1 MIHMGQNQITGLAG
15 YKFGRESGRIV
26 AKFLD
31 TNLLS
36 AKSNEIIL
44 DGKHFVIKSARRK
57 TPSIGITA
65 NLFDR
70 LQGII
75 VALETENGKYIL
87 YKVDLK
93 MNPPLQTSFSK
104 SSGHTKN
111 KVIKISRKSI
121 QMYGRIIGE
130 I

>member
-1 MIHMGQNQITGLAG
+1 MVQNQITGSAG
-15 YKFGRESGRIV
+15 NNFGREMARIV

-44 DGKHFVIKSARRK
+44 DGKLFVIKSARRK
-57 TPSIGITA
+57 TSSIGITEKMF
-65 NLFDR
+65 NR

-75 VALETENGKYIL
+75 VALETDNGKYTL

-93 MNPPLQTSFSK
+93 NNPPLQMRFSK
-104 SSGHTKN
+104 SSGHIKN
-111 KVIKISRKSI
+111 RVIQISRKSI
-121 QMYGRIIGE
+121 QKCGLVSFT
-130 I
+130 

>member
-1 MIHMGQNQITGLAG
+1 MVQNQITGLAG
-15 YKFGRESGRIV
+15 YEFGQEMAKIV

-44 DGKHFVIKSARRK
+44 DGELFIIKSAHRK
-57 TPSIGITA
+57 TSSIGITV
-65 NLFDR
+65 NMLNR

-75 VALETENGKYIL
+75 VAFETDNGKYTL

-93 MNPPLQTSFSK
+93 NNPPLQMVFSQ

-111 KVIKISRKSI
+111 RVIKISRKSI
-121 QMYGRIIGE
+121 QKYGATIGT

>member
-1 MIHMGQNQITGLAG
+1 MVQNQITGSAG
-15 YKFGRESGRIV
+15 NNFGREMARIV

-44 DGKHFVIKSARRK
+44 DGKLFVIKSARRK
-57 TPSIGITA
+57 TSSIGITEKMF
-65 NLFDR
+65 NR

-75 VALETENGKYIL
+75 VALETDNGKYTL

-93 MNPPLQTSFSK
+93 NNPPLQMRFSK
-104 SSGHTKN
+104 SSGHIKN
-111 KVIKISRKSI
+111 RVIQISRNSI
-121 QMYGRIIGE
+121 QKCGLISFT
-130 I
+130 

>member
-1 MIHMGQNQITGLAG
+1 MVQNQITGSAG
-15 YKFGRESGRIV
+15 NNFGREMARIA

-44 DGKHFVIKSARRK
+44 DGKLFVIKSARRK
-57 TPSIGITA
+57 TSSIGITEKMF
-65 NLFDR
+65 NR

-75 VALETENGKYIL
+75 VALETDNGKYTL

-93 MNPPLQTSFSK
+93 NNPPLQMRFSK
-104 SSGHTKN
+104 SSGHIKN
-111 KVIKISRKSI
+111 RVIQISRKSI
-121 QMYGRIIGE
+121 QKCGLISFT
-130 I
+130 

>member
-1 MIHMGQNQITGLAG
+1 MVQNQITGSAG
-15 YKFGRESGRIV
+15 NNFGREMARIV

-44 DGKHFVIKSARRK
+44 DGKLFVIKSARRK
-57 TPSIGITA
+57 TSSIGITEKMF
-65 NLFDR
+65 NR

-75 VALETENGKYIL
+75 VALETDNGKYTL

-93 MNPPLQTSFSK
+93 NNPPLQMRFSK
-104 SSGHTKN
+104 SSGHIKN
-111 KVIKISRKSI
+111 RVIQISRKSI
-121 QMYGRIIGE
+121 QKCGLISFT
-130 I
+130 